1 MRVINDIIDYL
12 RRRRLLDS
20 DDLCS
25 LEGKGFIESY
35 KVDKEDWWERREADF
50 FTIGQSG
57 KTNHQTATRPMPVKL
72 MVWPKSWTSD
82 KARGVLGAAG
92 SERVRTCGGEIYRI
106 SAEAIFGTVSSPG
119 RMGRWLYC

>member
-35 KVDKEDWWERREADF
+35 KVDKEDWWERHEADF
-50 FTIGQSG
+50 FYHRAEWENEPSDCDPPDASEAYGLAEELDKRQSARRTGRRG
-57 KTNHQTATRPMPVKL
+57 KRKRTNLR
-72 MVWPKSWTSD
+72 
-82 KARGVLGAAG
+82 R
-92 SERVRTCGGEIYRI
+92 
-106 SAEAIFGTVSSPG
+106 
-119 RMGRWLYC
+119 